1 MEPTFCEQC
10 NRRTIDLFG
19 GLCIDCDEGP
29 PLQEL
34 PGASPPDS
42 TSSP

>member
-19 GLCIDCDEGP
+19 GLCITCDEGA
-29 PLQEL
+29 PLQKLDPE
-34 PGASPPDS
+34 PTPVKS
-42 TSSP
+42 TG